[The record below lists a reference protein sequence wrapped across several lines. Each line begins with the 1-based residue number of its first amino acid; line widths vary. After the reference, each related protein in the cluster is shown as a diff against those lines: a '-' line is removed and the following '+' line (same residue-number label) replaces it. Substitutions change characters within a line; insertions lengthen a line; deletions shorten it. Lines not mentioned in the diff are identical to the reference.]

1 MEIFCLR
8 NKTVRFIFV
17 LIMTK
22 AERTRQFIIEK
33 AAPIL
38 NKRGMA
44 GTAISD
50 IMEATKLAKGGV
62 YGNFENKEEICLEAY
77 KYLTQT
83 LSAAIDQSME
93 GKITAKD
100 KLFALFDFY
109 AERLIKNDRGGCP
122 ILNFG
127 TEADDTNPLI
137 KQKVK
142 ESISYSQNRI
152 YKIAQIGIDN
162 GEFKETLDARRF
174 ALKAFTMIEGA
185 ILISRVQG
193 SNEHI
198 KLITDMIKFEI
209 EQNIK

>member
-1 MEIFCLR
+1 
-8 NKTVRFIFV
+8 
-17 LIMTK
+17 MTK

-33 AAPIL
+33 AAPIF
-38 NKRGMA
+38 NKKGIA

-62 YGNFENKEEICLEAY
+62 YGNFESKDEICLEVY

-83 LSAAIDQSME
+83 LSAAINQSIE
-93 GKITAKD
+93 GKTTAKD
-100 KLFALFDFY
+100 KLFALLDFY
-109 AERLIKNDRGGCP
+109 AERLITNDRGGCP

-127 TEADDTNPLI
+127 TEVDDTNPVI

-142 ESISYSQNRI
+142 ESINYSQNRI
-152 YKIAQIGIDN
+152 YKIVKQGIED
-162 GEFKETLDARRF
+162 GEFKESLDAQLF
-174 ALKAFTMIEGA
+174 ALKTFAMVEGG
-185 ILISRVQG
+185 ILISRVQS

-209 EQNIK
+209 EQNLK

>member
-1 MEIFCLR
+1 
-8 NKTVRFIFV
+8 
-17 LIMTK
+17 MTK
-22 AERTRQFIIEK
+22 AERTRQFIIEQ
-33 AAPIL
+33 AAPIF
-38 NKRGMA
+38 NKKGIA

-62 YGNFENKEEICLEAY
+62 YGNFESKDEICLEVY

-83 LSAAIDQSME
+83 LSATITQSIE
-93 GKITAKD
+93 GKATAKD
-100 KLFALFDFY
+100 RLFALLDFY
-109 AERLIKNDRGGCP
+109 AERLVGNDRGGCP

-127 TEADDTNPLI
+127 TEADDTNPVI

-142 ESISYSQNRI
+142 ESISYAQNRI
-152 YKIAQIGIDN
+152 YKIAQQGIDD
-162 GEFKETLDARRF
+162 GEFKETFNAHQF
-174 ALKAFTMIEGA
+174 ALKTFTMIEGA

-193 SNEHI
+193 TNEHI

>member
-1 MEIFCLR
+1 MQ
-8 NKTVRFIFV
+8 NKTDRFTFV
-17 LIMTK
+17 FIMTK

-33 AAPIL
+33 AAPIF
-38 NKRGMA
+38 NKKGMA

-62 YGNFENKEEICLEAY
+62 YGNFENKEEICLEVY

-83 LSAAIDQSME
+83 LSAAIDQSIV
-93 GKITAKD
+93 GKTTAKD
-100 KLFALFDFY
+100 KLFALLDFY
-109 AERLIKNDRGGCP
+109 ADVLIKTDKGGCP

-152 YKIAQIGIDN
+152 FKITQQGIDN
-162 GEFKETLDARRF
+162 GEFKETLDARQF

-198 KLITDMIKFEI
+198 RLIADMIKFEI